1 MFKWIESIKVMIMIL
16 LLIEDQRFT
25 VQVEFQNKVINMRK
39 LKDKE
44 GLRGKQSILKVIENL

>member
-1 MFKWIESIKVMIMIL
+1 MIMIL